1 MGHQY
6 GRDPV
11 ERESNIVADQ
21 LDNNDAYSAA
31 NRLRQDMV
39 SMYPEDF
46 SRLVNRT
53 MQKDE
58 KGYGADLVI
67 VNQSAGRDECGRQIT
82 DRVLGV
88 QGYDQWG
95 NSQFHRVGSLGQLGS
110 QYRCDGGDYYPPR
123 PLPVPQWP
131 HPNNPIYRPTYPYG
145 HGGNGGIIIGPGG
158 NIIIDIPLGGRNRR

>member
-21 LDNNDAYSAA
+21 LDNNDAYGAA
-31 NRLRQDMV
+31 NRLRQDLNN
-39 SMYPEDF
+39 MYPEDF
-46 SRLVNRT
+46 NRLVNRT

-67 VNQSAGRDECGRQIT
+67 VNQSAGRDNCGRQIT
-82 DRVLGV
+82 ERVLGV
-88 QGYDQWG
+88 QGYDQW
-95 NSQFHRVGSLGQLGS
+95 NRAQFYPVTSLGENRP
-110 QYRCDGGDYYPPR
+110 QYRCDGGQYYPPV
-123 PLPVPQWP
+123 PLPVPTWP
-131 HPNNPIYRPTYPYG
+131 HPNNPIYRPPYGYG
-145 HGGNGGIIIGPGG
+145 HGRDGGIIIGPGG